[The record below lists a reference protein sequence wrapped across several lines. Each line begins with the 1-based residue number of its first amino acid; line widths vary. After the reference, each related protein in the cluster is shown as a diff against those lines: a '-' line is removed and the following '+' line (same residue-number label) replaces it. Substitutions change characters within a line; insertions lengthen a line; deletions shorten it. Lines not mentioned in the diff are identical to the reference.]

1 MFFLSFVHSDLK
13 VTVRMSIVPG
23 APNSAHPPLP
33 STTTT
38 SINHTNTTSNTNANI
53 NPSTTIASSTSNS
66 TATTSNQEEKTSNQK
81 PQQFSNLNV
90 NDLLNPSFSTNNS
103 HIQSNTNVSS
113 SSSSL
118 SNLTT
123 LHKSSSTESLASNK
137 PPSQNL
143 VTQQQQEQKI
153 QTVNYDEFNIYMWS
167 VCKICNKSTKKLPMS
182 PDTWTFSFAKFL
194 ELTFYATNY
203 HQFFNIDDLSQPN
216 STHCCKHSLFQD
228 HYQYFRFKNIVTVF
242 STSKISIRTLCLPVV
257 VLKSNV
263 ISFNL
268 FVCFFF
274 SFFKTFRNI

>member
-1 MFFLSFVHSDLK
+1 
-13 VTVRMSIVPG
+13 MSIVPG
-23 APNSAHPPLP
+23 APNSAHPPP
-33 STTTT
+33 PTTTTT
-38 SINHTNTTSNTNANI
+38 SINHTHTTTTTTASANM

-66 TATTSNQEEKTSNQK
+66 TTTTSNQEEKISNQK

-90 NDLLNPSFSTNNS
+90 NDLLNPSFSTNSS

-143 VTQQQQEQKI
+143 VTQQQQEQKV

-203 HQFFNIDDLSQPN
+203 LQFFNIDDLSQPN

-263 ISFNL
+263 ITFNL
-268 FVCFFF
+268 FIFFP
-274 SFFKTFRNI
+274 FFKKTF